1 MDALN
6 QLLKAQADV
15 KKRQISQQAGGGSG
29 GNRNIQ
35 DMSSLFDKELARQQT
50 TNYETPKSAEP
61 GDTKESELEKIK
73 DLARRQ
79 DELLKR
85 QQELA
90 RERERMTPEQLKRE
104 LESLSRDQNDLR
116 QRAEELAQEMAR
128 QQNQSGQQAGQN
140 PQQGQQGQ
148 KGQQGQQNQQNQQ
161 GQQSQQGQQAQ
172 SGQQSQSGQQG
183 QPGGQ
188 PSQPGQNKPGQ
199 SGPPRPSGQNAGK
212 PGPTGQQPGQQE
224 GQSGRPGENG
234 SDMRSITEEMRNAAG
249 DLRRQDADQASARAQ
264 RALDGLRELERQL
277 QAGTP
282 DGRRRA
288 LGDLQLES
296 RQLADAERQ
305 IGSEASRAA
314 GQGEGGKDTLRRL
327 AGEQQRLAERARRVE
342 EGLKQQGAASGNGGK
357 DGKDGKDSADAKRLQ
372 QAAAEA
378 GRDLERQRVADRLQQ
393 SADAMR
399 AAAQPNPSQAD
410 GSKNG
415 ASSLPGGTTPSP
427 EDLARAL
434 DRAADR
440 LSTADKSDDPDSRKM
455 SEQLARAQELRE
467 QLDELTRQMSDLDRQ
482 ASANSQAG
490 AAPNG
495 RQGGPQGGQ
504 GAKPTPQ
511 GGPRRHG
518 AWRTGS
524 GWSGRQQRRRGASA
538 RRGEPGAR
546 AHSRSPARNRTQPG
560 HAGARRCGC
569 DVRGAGDGALRSR
582 HRRVQAGLRQMAGTE
597 ASGRCGARGRADD
610 LVQEAAG
617 A

>member
-1 MDALN
+1 
-6 QLLKAQADV
+6 
-15 KKRQISQQAGGGSG
+15 
-29 GNRNIQ
+29 
-35 DMSSLFDKELARQQT
+35 
-50 TNYETPKSAEP
+50 
-61 GDTKESELEKIK
+61 
-73 DLARRQ
+73 
-79 DELLKR
+79 
-85 QQELA
+85 
-90 RERERMTPEQLKRE
+90 
-104 LESLSRDQNDLR
+104 
-116 QRAEELAQEMAR
+116 
-128 QQNQSGQQAGQN
+128 
-140 PQQGQQGQ
+140 
-148 KGQQGQQNQQNQQ
+148 
-161 GQQSQQGQQAQ
+161 
-172 SGQQSQSGQQG
+172 
-183 QPGGQ
+183 
-188 PSQPGQNKPGQ
+188 
-199 SGPPRPSGQNAGK
+199 
-212 PGPTGQQPGQQE
+212 
-224 GQSGRPGENG
+224 
-234 SDMRSITEEMRNAAG
+234 MRSITEEMRNAAG
-249 DLRRQDADQASARAQ
+249 DLRRQDAEQASARAQ

-327 AGEQQRLAERARRVE
+327 AGEQQRLADRARRVE
-342 EGLKQQGAASGNGGK
+342 EGLKQQGAAGGTG
-357 DGKDGKDSADAKRLQ
+357 GKDGKDSADAKRLQ

-415 ASSLPGGTTPSP
+415 ASPLPGGTTPSP

-434 DRAADR
+434 DRVADR

-482 ASANSQAG
+482 ASASPQSG

-511 GGPRRHG
+511 SAGGD
-518 AWRTGS
+518 TG
-524 GWSGRQQRRRGASA
+524 RG
-538 RRGEPGAR
+538 GQGQGAR
-546 AHSRSPARNRTQPG
+546 AAPVPTWIVCAPRRTRRSSGFAISCAKPNTTRAAGTRRWVRRSR
-560 HAGARRCGC
+560 
-569 DVRGAGDGALRSR
+569 AGDGALRSR
-582 HRRVQAGLRQMAGTE
+582 HRSVQAGFREMAGAE
-597 ASGRCGARGRADD
+597 ASGRGGARGRADD
-610 LVQEAAG
+610 LVRKLQERDAKDRLSAG
-617 A
+617 ADDTAPAAYQDQVDSYFKALAAKKKH